1 MSALSDNGY
10 SLGNTKTL
18 LLGLDDEA
26 LKLVGAADG
35 LVSILAEHADEV
47 DRDGH
52 VSADVFRKL
61 VAAGFMRIFIPKRM
75 GGFGQGMQ
83 TMLAV
88 AAALGRGCGSTAWVT
103 MIVAGSNMM
112 LNMFSG
118 RAQIDAWGKNVDV
131 GACTAQGKE
140 VTVEPVDGGYRV
152 SGQWPY
158 LSGVEHATWALVQML
173 DTSIDPPNLLF
184 GLVPVAAGTIEQTW
198 NVAGMRGTASDT
210 LVLKDYFVPSHHT
223 CSFLDAL
230 AGNPASEFRDE
241 PITRIPL
248 GPAIELGLLGPP
260 IGVVQAALEHV
271 LKLAPNRKIT
281 LSSYASQSASTMFQV
296 QVAEAAAKLEA
307 ARALTVLMTKEVD
320 SAAVENRKLE
330 YVDHARIRAT
340 IGSAGAMLRE
350 AMQILTQAHGTST
363 FAQANP
369 LQRMWRD
376 VNVATSHSMVTEGL
390 GYEVYGK
397 ALVGS
402 DERIVKIV

>member
-1 MSALSDNGY
+1 MSAISDNGY
-10 SLGNTKTL
+10 NLGNTKTL
-18 LLGLDDEA
+18 LLGLDDEI
-26 LKLVGAADG
+26 LKLVSAADA
-35 LVSILAEHADEV
+35 LVPTLAERAEEV

-52 VSADVFRKL
+52 VSAEVFQKL
-61 VAAGFMRIFIPKRM
+61 VDAGFMRIFIPKRL
-75 GGFGQGMQ
+75 GGFGQGLQ
-83 TMLAV
+83 AILAV
-88 AAALGRGCGSTAWVT
+88 SAALGRGCGSTSWVT
-103 MIVAGSNMM
+103 LIVAGSNMM
-112 LNMFSG
+112 VNMFCE
-118 RAQIDAWGKNVDV
+118 RAQLDAWENNIDV

-140 VTVEPVDGGYRV
+140 VVVERVDGGYRV
-152 SGQWPY
+152 SGEWPY

-184 GLVPVAAGTIEQTW
+184 GLVPVADGTIKQTW

-210 LVLKDYFVPSHHT
+210 LVLKDYFIPGYRT
-223 CSFLDAL
+223 CSFFEAL
-230 AGNPASEFRDE
+230 EGNPASELREE

-248 GPAIELGLLGPP
+248 GPAIELGLLGAP
-260 IGVVQAALEHV
+260 IGVVQGALEHV
-271 LKLAPNRKIT
+271 LKLAPSRKIT
-281 LSSYASQSASTMFQV
+281 LTTYPSQSVSIMFQV

-307 ARALTVLMTKEVD
+307 ARALTVLMAKEID
-320 SAAVENRKLE
+320 SAAFENKKLE

-340 IGSAGAMLRE
+340 IGYAGAMLRE

-402 DERIVKIV
+402 DERIVRVV